1 MLLPAKPKLI
11 AVDRDDATLREI
23 CMALRGMI
31 EVLPLKDP
39 QQALATIAHDPAV
52 VAVIVD
58 QNAHPHHGLAVLQQV
73 RKTSE
78 KIRRVLLAAP
88 GELCKLIEG
97 LHSGDIQRVV
107 YKPIDRRELLASV
120 VSVIPAPRQ
129 QKRSA

>member
-39 QQALATIAHDPAV
+39 QRALATVAHDPTI

-58 QNAHPHHGLAVLQQV
+58 QNAHPHHGLAVLKQV

-88 GELCKLIEG
+88 GDLCSLIEG

>member
-11 AVDRDDATLREI
+11 AIDRDDAALREI

-31 EVLPLKDP
+31 DVLPLKDP
-39 QQALATIAHDPAV
+39 QRALATVAHDPTI

-58 QNAHPHHGLAVLQQV
+58 QNAHPDHGVAVLQQV

-88 GELCKLIEG
+88 GNLCSLIEG
-97 LHSGDIQRVV
+97 LHSGDIERVV